1 MSLAKM
7 SPSAVF
13 EPILESIGLGSSTG
27 INTTGVGTAVDTT
40 NFEYVPFL
48 TNTAPSFQGPLLP
61 GPVVPIFQN
70 PIPDPLNW
78 RGAPEWWGTISKDFL
93 PTESERK
100 EPDIPMAP
108 PTNKRRIRLRD

>member
-13 EPILESIGLGSSTG
+13 EPILESIGLGSSMG
-27 INTTGVGTAVDTT
+27 INMIGVGTAVDTT
-40 NFEYVPFL
+40 NFEYAPFL
-48 TNTAPSFQGPLLP
+48 TNTAPSFQGPRLP
-61 GPVVPIFQN
+61 GSVVPIFQ
-70 PIPDPLNW
+70 D
-78 RGAPEWWGTISKDFL
+78 APEWWRTISKNFL